1 MKKTDCFAF
10 ADFARA
16 LENLENAF
24 RNENDRYL
32 LLTGETGVGKTWL
45 CRQLNTALDR
55 CRHRVLYFSH
65 ARHLSATALIRVLAR
80 LLRLPT
86 RRSHSETLHGL
97 VTALGEQPHQLLI
110 WFDEAHEL
118 PDETLL
124 EAKALAESDLYDSC
138 PVRILLIGMPLL
150 RDRLQ
155 AMAPLWRR
163 IVVRQ
168 ELTGLTFDEMPAFI
182 EHHFGTENRQRIC
195 QEGTRILFERARAL
209 PGLIVPMFRK
219 ILAESDPNSPID
231 PLAIDDILQ
240 RWELT

>member
-1 MKKTDCFAF
+1 MNKTDYFAF
-10 ADFARA
+10 ADFARV

-65 ARHLSATALIRVLAR
+65 ARHMSATALIRVLAN
-80 LLRLPT
+80 LMRLPT
-86 RRSHSETLHGL
+86 RRSHSETLQGL
-97 VTALGEQPHQLLI
+97 VSALREQPHQLLL

-124 EAKALAESDLYDSC
+124 EARALAESDLYDNC
-138 PVRILLIGMPLL
+138 PVRILLIGLPLM

-155 AMAPLWRR
+155 VMAPLWRR
-163 IVVRQ
+163 VVIRE
-168 ELTGLTFDEMPAFI
+168 ELTGLIFDEMPPFI
-182 EHHFGTENRQRIC
+182 EHHFGTENLQRIC
-195 QEGTRILFERARAL
+195 QEGTRILFERARGI
-209 PGLIVPMFRK
+209 PGLVVPMFKK
-219 ILAESDPNSPID
+219 ILAQSEPNTPIEK
-231 PLAIDDILQ
+231 LNIDDILQ
-240 RWELT
+240 RWELA

>member
-1 MKKTDCFAF
+1 MKPTAYFAF

-24 RNENDRYL
+24 RNENERYL

-45 CRQLNTALDR
+45 CRQLNSALDR

-65 ARHLSATALIRVLAR
+65 ARHLGATALIRVLAGCM
-80 LLRLPT
+80 RLPT
-86 RRSHSETLHGL
+86 RRSHSETLQGL
-97 VTALGEQPHQLLI
+97 VNALGEQPHQLLI

-124 EAKALAESDLYDSC
+124 EARTLAESDLYDNC
-138 PVRILLIGMPLL
+138 PVRILLIGLPLL

-155 AMAPLWRR
+155 AIAPLWRR
-163 IVVRQ
+163 VVVRE
-168 ELTGLTFDEMPAFI
+168 ELTGLTFDELAPLI
-182 EHHFGTENRQRIC
+182 EHHFGADYLQRFG
-195 QEGTRILFERARAL
+195 QQPMRILFERARGI
-209 PGLIVPMFRK
+209 PGLVVPMFKK
-219 ILAESDPNSPID
+219 ILAESKPNGPID
-231 PLAIDDILQ
+231 PLTIDDILQ